1 MALASLAQARVS
13 RTRLAGLLAL
23 AETAGHEKQTAAREK
38 QEATDSFVEKKK
50 KRRSTKERLEMM
62 EAGEAAAGEV
72 TVMVG
77 ASPERPQNGSA
88 AAEGVAKGGVA
99 VGIQGGEFWWAE
111 PAPPGSTTE
120 LGNGAAAAA
129 KPGEGAKL
137 RTSKPGKGGTSTTA
151 TRTAAAG
158 APAATGAPPEQ
169 LAAQRPT
176 LRDISLEVRAGELVA
191 VVGQTGAGKSSL
203 CAAMLGEMVQREGA
217 PLVAP
222 PSAAYCAQTA
232 WILNATVRENIVFG
246 EAFDAARYAAATLL
260 PPHTR
265 TRPHTPSPVPLCRYA
280 AVLQC
285 CQLTADLAA
294 LPHGDETEIGE
305 RGITLS
311 GGQKQRVAIAR
322 AAYSARSVCILDDVL
337 SALDPEVASAVFEEC
352 ILGLLAGSGTT
363 VVLVTNRLDLAPR
376 CDRVVLIESDAR
388 GVGTITQSGS
398 HDSLLGR
405 GGAYAALLADSSV
418 SQLSASEQD
427 GKRATKQATKLATK
441 QATKLAT
448 EAAKTP
454 EAGAAAA
461 AGTTAAAAT
470 AAAGPATKLMQ
481 QEERALGAVTGGVY
495 SAYIRR
501 GGGFG
506 FMVPLLLLHLLT
518 TGLTTWSSL
527 WVGFW
532 TADAAPMSEDD
543 EPYSTLPFA
552 AYVSPRLTPTPLAP
566 PLASPMRLAHPTR
579 TIFRWAAT
587 RPSG

>member
-38 QEATDSFVEKKK
+38 KEATDSFVEKKK
-50 KRRSTKERLEMM
+50 RKTSKERLEMM
-62 EAGEAAAGEV
+62 EAGEAAAAEV
-72 TVMVG
+72 IVAVG

-88 AAEGVAKGGVA
+88 ADEGAAAKGGVA

-111 PAPPGSTTE
+111 PAPPGTTTE
-120 LGNGAAAAA
+120 LGNGAVAAT
-129 KPGEGAKL
+129 KPGKGGKR
-137 RTSKPGKGGTSTTA
+137 RTAKPGKGGTSTTA
-151 TRTAAAG
+151 G
-158 APAATGAPPEQ
+158 APAAAGAPPEQ

-176 LRDISLEVRAGELVA
+176 MRDISLEVRAGELVA

-222 PSAAYCAQTA
+222 RSAAYCAQTA

-246 EAFDAARYAAATLL
+246 EAFDAARYAA
-260 PPHTR
+260 
-265 TRPHTPSPVPLCRYA
+265 
-280 AVLQC
+280 VLQC
-285 CQLTADLAA
+285 CQLTADLAT
-294 LPHGDETEIGE
+294 LPHADETEIGE

-322 AAYSARSVCILDDVL
+322 AAYSARPVCILDDVL

-376 CDRVVLIESDAR
+376 CDRVVLIEADAR

-441 QATKLAT
+441 EAAAGQAT
-448 EAAKTP
+448 EAVKAP
-454 EAGAAAA
+454 EARAAAA
-461 AGTTAAAAT
+461 ATAATAT

-495 SAYIRR
+495 SSYIRR

-506 FMVPLLLLHLLT
+506 FMVPLLLLHLIT

-532 TADAAPMSEDD
+532 TADAAPTSEDD

-552 AYVSPRLTPTPLAP
+552 AYVGGYAAIGLMVALMTFIRTVLMSLFCLRASRTLHDQLVRRVMRAPLSFFDTTPLGTPLPRRCRPAP
-566 PLASPMRLAHPTR
+566 L
-579 TIFRWAAT
+579 
-587 RPSG
+587 